1 MVYKC
6 LHEVEKSILQ
16 QLSID
21 AYGMYK
27 NILTVEGWNSMSKG
41 LNNDEMW
48 MQLINNSTIMICEN
62 EGRIIGSAYLIPSGH
77 PTEIYPADWSYI
89 RMISVHPDYQRMG
102 IASHLTCQ
110 CIEYAKTSN
119 EKVIGLHTAEIMTAA
134 RSIYN
139 KLGFKKVKQ
148 IQPLFGLEYWLY
160 KLDLKDGF

>member
-27 NILTVEGWNSMSKG
+27 NILTLEGWNSMSNV

-48 MQLINNSTIMICEN
+48 MQLINNSTIIICEN
-62 EGRIIGSAYLIPSGH
+62 EESIIGSAYLISSGH

-89 RMISVHPDYQRMG
+89 RMISVHPNYQGMG
-102 IASHLTCQ
+102 IASHLTCR
-110 CIEYAKTSN
+110 CIEYAKARN
-119 EKVIGLHTAEIMTAA
+119 ERVIALHTAEIMTAA
-134 RSIYN
+134 RSI
-139 KLGFKKVKQ
+139 
-148 IQPLFGLEYWLY
+148 
-160 KLDLKDGF
+160 